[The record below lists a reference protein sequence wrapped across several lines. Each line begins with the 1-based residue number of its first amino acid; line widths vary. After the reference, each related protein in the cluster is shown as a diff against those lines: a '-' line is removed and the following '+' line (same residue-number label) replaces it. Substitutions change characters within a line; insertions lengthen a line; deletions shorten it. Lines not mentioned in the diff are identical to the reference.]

1 MNDNNKTIK
10 INMEQNKE
18 NVQNQPKKTG
28 ILKKI
33 GAVIGY
39 AVLGAATFAF
49 ATNFKG
55 CRTATVNFAKGI
67 KFPWS
72 KTEETQEE
80 LPQTKP
86 AQVAEYEAEGMEV
99 EYRKPNFNNN
109 RNGYQ
114 YQNRNRNYRR
124 SQWNNN

>member
-10 INMEQNKE
+10 INLEQNKE
-18 NVQNQPKKTG
+18 IVQNQPKKTG

-33 GAVIGY
+33 GAVLGY
-39 AVLGAATFAF
+39 AVLGAAAFAF
-49 ATNFKG
+49 ATDFKG
-55 CRTATVNFAKGI
+55 CRTTTVNFAKGI
-67 KFPWS
+67 KFPWT
-72 KTEETQEE
+72 KTEEAQEE
-80 LPQTKP
+80 LPKTKP
-86 AQVAEYEAEGMEV
+86 AQVAEYEAVEV